1 MNNETIRVGII
12 GAGRNTREKHIPG
25 LREQENVEIVGVAN
39 RSLASSQ
46 RVAEEFA
53 IPTIYGGWQDVIA
66 DPDVDAVV
74 IGTWPYMHARTTI
87 AALDAGKHVMCE
99 ARMAM
104 DVDEAYEMREAAR
117 ANPRMVAQIVPSP
130 MTLRV
135 DRMIQKLLAEGYLGD
150 PLAVDVLAGGDF
162 LDPEAPLHWRQDY
175 DLSGLNIMTM
185 GIWYEA
191 LIRWV
196 GTATTVMAMGQT
208 FAKMRKDESGL
219 LRAVRVPEHIDI
231 IGEMACGA
239 QLHMQISA
247 VAGLAGAPRVSL
259 YGSQGT
265 LMFTQNKLYGGQKGD
280 KELSEIDIPQEL
292 QGSWRVEEEFINA
305 IRGKEEITHT
315 SFEDG
320 VKYMEF
326 TEAVNQSMASGMA
339 VAI

>member
-12 GAGRNTREKHIPG
+12 GAGRNTRDRHIPG

-39 RSLASSQ
+39 RSLESSQ
-46 RVAEEFA
+46 RVADEFGILKTYA
-53 IPTIYGGWQDVIA
+53 EWQDVVA
-66 DPDVDAVV
+66 DPEVDAVV

-87 AALDAGKHVMCE
+87 AVLEAGKHVMCE

-104 DVDEAYEMREAAR
+104 NADEAYQMRDAAR
-117 ANPRMVAQIVPSP
+117 AHPRLVAQIVPSP

-135 DRMIQKLLAEGYLGD
+135 DRMIQKLLADGYLGD

-162 LDPEAPLHWRQDY
+162 LDPDAPLHWRQDY

-265 LMFTQNKLYGGQKGD
+265 LMFTQNKLYGGQKSD

-305 IRGKEEITHT
+305 IRGQEEITHT